1 MKNSPALRFLE
12 SQAWALH
19 EPTFDALRAI
29 VERHAEGVKL
39 TPEEIALAIGRPV
52 AGPVGTD
59 GAAPA
64 RLEPEMQKVQSTA
77 VVPFRGVLAQYADQV
92 NNISQ
97 PRGRSAESLQ
107 GDLRAALNDPT
118 VDRVVLRIDSPGGM
132 VAGTAE
138 TADMVR
144 TLQEAGKPVFA
155 YIDAMCASAAYWI
168 AATCDVVT
176 ASAGNALVGAI
187 GIVSGLTE
195 DGPSR
200 DGGKTIKVRSSPLK
214 APGGDKATPEQVA
227 SVQRMVDG
235 MAAGFYA
242 HVAEARGLDVES
254 TNYAEA
260 TTGEAFTADRGKS
273 LGLVDNVQS
282 WDAFLASVLGVTGN
296 SLAAGAS
303 PVAQP
308 AAFPAASSPATPA
321 GTDTMRITAAVL
333 LAIAATAVAEDAEL
347 ISSMATGDPAK
358 GVQPASEDEIRA
370 ALMKREHPR
379 LKARIAALEAEAG
392 TMKNAHTAALDA
404 LRVELATAK
413 AAHAKLAALG
423 AGAGTDPGADAQ
435 AAGVAEGAATE
446 GALKAAWGKLTA
458 EQRMGFCDDFG
469 AFEAWTK
476 NAGRDKAMAAASA
489 NDRAAAAATAPDKA
503 KG

>member
-19 EPTFDALRAI
+19 EPIFDALRAI
-29 VERHAEGVKL
+29 VERHAEGAKL
-39 TPEEIALAIGRPV
+39 TPDEIALAIGRPV
-52 AGPVGTD
+52 AGMMGTAADAPV
-59 GAAPA
+59 

-77 VVPFRGVLAQYADQV
+77 IVPVRGVLAQYADQV
-92 NNISQ
+92 NDISQ
-97 PRGRSAESLQ
+97 PRGRSAESVQ
-107 GDLRAALNDPT
+107 ADLRAALNDPT
-118 VDRVVLRIDSPGGM
+118 VDRVVLRFDSPGGM

-144 TLQEAGKPVFA
+144 TLQERGKPVFA
-155 YIDAMCASAAYWI
+155 YIDSLCASAAYWI

-187 GIVSGLTE
+187 GVVSGLME
-195 DGPSR
+195 DGPTR
-200 DGGKTIKVRSSPLK
+200 DGGKKITIRSSPLK
-214 APGGDKATPEQVA
+214 MPGGDKATPEQVA
-227 SVQRMVDG
+227 SVQRMVNG
-235 MAAGFYA
+235 MAAEFYA

-254 TNYAEA
+254 AAYADA
-260 TTGEAFTADRGKS
+260 TSGEAFTAARGKT

-308 AAFPAASSPATPA
+308 AALVAASSPEIPA

-333 LAIAATAVAEDAEL
+333 LAIAASAVAEDAEL

-358 GVQPASEDEIRA
+358 GVQPATEDEIRS

-379 LKARIAALEAEAG
+379 LKARIAALEADAKA
-392 TMKNAHTAALDA
+392 TATAHVAALDTMRA
-404 LRVELATAK
+404 ELTTAK
-413 AAHAKLAALG
+413 AQGSKLAALG
-423 AGAGTDPGADAQ
+423 AGAGADPGADAQ
-435 AAGVAEGAATE
+435 AAGVAEDAQSDA
-446 GALKAAWGKLTA
+446 ALKGAWGKLTA
-458 EQRMGFCDDFG
+458 AQRMGFCDDFAG
-469 AFEAWTK
+469 FVAWTK
-476 NAGRDKAMAAASA
+476 NSHRDKAMAAAESA
-489 NDRAAAAATAPDKA
+489 EKA